1 MRWRI
6 FLTAALCA
14 LPAATAHAQTVADT
28 IGQFDLMGTWAADC
42 SKPASSDNYFMAFAA
57 TGTGEVSRIYY
68 DKPGHI
74 YNKYK
79 IVSATRQGPGTLSYE
94 QVWDFDGSP
103 ANIAADR
110 MTVVIKMSDGKFQ
123 VMSSR
128 GSDGSYFVRDGKF
141 TSNGSDSPEQV
152 RCPAQ

>member
-6 FLTAALCA
+6 LLTVALLA
-14 LPAATAHAQTVADT
+14 LPIEPAKAQSVADT
-28 IGQFDLMGTWAADC
+28 IRQFDLLGTWAADC
-42 SKPASSDNYFMAFAA
+42 NQPASSDNYFMEYKA
-57 TGTGEVSRIYY
+57 TGAGEVLRTYY
-68 DKPGHI
+68 DQPGHV

-94 QVWDFDGSP
+94 QVWDSDGKP

-123 VMSSR
+123 VVSSQ
-128 GSDGSYFVRDGKF
+128 GSDGSYFVKNRKF
-141 TSNGSDSPEQV
+141 TSSGNESPEQL

>member
-6 FLTAALCA
+6 VLAVALSVLPIGAAN
-14 LPAATAHAQTVADT
+14 AQSVADT
-28 IGQFDLMGTWAADC
+28 LAQFGLIGSWAADC
-42 SKPASSDNYFMAFAA
+42 SKPASSDNYLMVYAA
-57 TGTGEVSRIYY
+57 TSAGEVSRTYY

-79 IVSATRQGPGTLSYE
+79 IVSATRQGPGTLTYE

-110 MTVVIKMSDGKFQ
+110 MTVVLKMSDGKFQ
-123 VMSSR
+123 VVSSQ
-128 GSDGSYFVRDGKF
+128 GSDGSYFVKDRKF
-141 TSNGSDSPEQV
+141 AGSGIESPRQA
-152 RCPAQ
+152 RCADK